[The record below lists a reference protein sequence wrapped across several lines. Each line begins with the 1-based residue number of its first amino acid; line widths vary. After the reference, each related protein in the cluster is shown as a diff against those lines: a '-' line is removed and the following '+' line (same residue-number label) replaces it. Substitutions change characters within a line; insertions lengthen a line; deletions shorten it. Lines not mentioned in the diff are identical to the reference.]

1 MTLNKI
7 LVIVFIS
14 FLMPLTSFAQE
25 KNPIGSGELSVI
37 ESWKYRGLKP
47 IGQFSQVD
55 VRFHGSAEEIGLRIV
70 ELTDYAKLRFG
81 NIFEGVKYESL
92 STMDRSGRNMLEK
105 EPEKNGILT
114 FNVWTE
120 GRGYPIAYFVEC
132 RGGNFK
138 NIDIWSLKHL
148 GVSSPKSVRR
158 DVQESINECIA
169 DFAEIF
175 FAIKDEL

>member
-1 MTLNKI
+1 MNLNKI

-25 KNPIGSGELSVI
+25 KNPISSGDLSVI

-47 IGQFSQVD
+47 IGKFSQVD
-55 VRFHGSAEEIGLRIV
+55 VRFHGSAEKIGLRIV
-70 ELTDYAKLRFG
+70 ELTNYAKARFG

-92 STMDRSGRNMLEK
+92 STMDRSERNMLEK

-132 RGGNFK
+132 RGGSFK
-138 NIDIWSLKHL
+138 NIDIWSLRHL

-158 DVQESINECIA
+158 DVQESIDECIV

-175 FAIKDEL
+175 FAIKGEL